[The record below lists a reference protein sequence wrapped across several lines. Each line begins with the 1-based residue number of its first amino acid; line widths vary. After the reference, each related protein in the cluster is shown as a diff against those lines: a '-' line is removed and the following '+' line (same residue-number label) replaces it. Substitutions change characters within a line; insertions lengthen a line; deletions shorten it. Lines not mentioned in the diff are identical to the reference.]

1 MNWRWI
7 SLYSFFEWWQ
17 DPNSISKF
25 RDTLDENVRSFME
38 LMHQSWS
45 SIMFMPYKFFIDT
58 LKWKIDLEDEK
69 RKQMTEKTGGSTS
82 KGLVKG

>member
-7 SLYSFFEWWQ
+7 SSSSFFEWWQ
-17 DPNSISKF
+17 DPNSIDKF
-25 RDTLDENVRSFME
+25 TKILDENVRSLME
-38 LMHQSWS
+38 LMHQPWDA
-45 SIMFMPYKFFIDT
+45 IMLMPYKFFVDT

-69 RKQMTEKTGGSTS
+69 RNQLTEKTGGSTS